1 MQQLPPQICNLT
13 NLERLSAA
21 GCGLTNIPN
30 HICALERIRQ
40 LLVSANPLNRFPRN
54 IGNAMM
60 QLIELDCDDTNISD
74 LPASIGRCTNLTRLR
89 MNNCPLIW
97 PLDNLA
103 MQGPNSVL
111 RFLADRELAD
121 VHAPPKQLQSAGE
134 EAPNASF
141 NPHSQYTVSGLSRF
155 YKSELQRTDLQ
166 FREKYDLSNNTS
178 K

>member
-1 MQQLPPQICNLT
+1 
-13 NLERLSAA
+13 
-21 GCGLTNIPN
+21 
-30 HICALERIRQ
+30 
-40 LLVSANPLNRFPRN
+40 
-54 IGNAMM
+54 
-60 QLIELDCDDTNISD
+60 
-74 LPASIGRCTNLTRLR
+74 
-89 MNNCPLIW
+89 
-97 PLDNLA
+97 

-111 RFLADRELAD
+111 RFLADRESAD